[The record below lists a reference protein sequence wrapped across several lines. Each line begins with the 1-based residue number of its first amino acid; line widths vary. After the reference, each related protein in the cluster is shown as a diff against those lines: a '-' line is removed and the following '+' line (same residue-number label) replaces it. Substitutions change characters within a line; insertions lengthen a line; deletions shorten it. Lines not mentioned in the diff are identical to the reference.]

1 MSAPPRRLPVAR
13 LLFAVIVGF
22 VLASSVGSGAL
33 FAYQGRYTDRIYP
46 GVHVAGVDVA
56 GLDRAAARSLL
67 TTALASYGAGSV
79 VITAG
84 HHIVALS
91 DAELGRSVDI
101 EGLLDEAFAVG
112 RFGDPVGNAADGVRT
127 LVNGTDIAPRVTVDS
142 AATARAV
149 QAAASQIDVPPVDA
163 AAYWTATG
171 FRTTPAAPGLGL
183 AQPELVDEIVR
194 RLSDPAAPAQV
205 ALTGRLVTLQPA
217 VTDAAV
223 STGLGNAAL
232 MGRDVTL
239 TDGKETW
246 TIPGST
252 VGGWI
257 SFAATPDGRYVP
269 FVAQDA
275 AVPALTTLAKGINRD
290 PTDASF
296 LMGRGETVVGVVAG
310 KDGRTL
316 DVAATSALVAQA
328 ILARA
333 AVAAPALPPPVSLA
347 LTTVAPKLTTAQA
360 QLTAPLMKQI
370 STWTTYYQ
378 PGPSNGYGANITI
391 PTRTIDGYVVAPG
404 AVFDFWQAIG
414 VVSAATGYLPGGAII
429 NGKSEPTGA
438 LAGGICSCSTTL
450 FNAAARAGLEILSR
464 VNHYYYIDRYPLG
477 LDATVFESD
486 SGSVTTMSFRND
498 TSYPILIRGYT
509 LAGAVKFSLFSVPTG
524 RQVTFSQ
531 PIVTNRNP
539 GVETTEYTTSIPP
552 GTTKR
557 LEYPTIGMRVS
568 VTRTVTDAA
577 GVVIHRDVFNSNYA
591 RVDGLTLVGR
601 APSGNSA
608 TPSPS
613 PTPSPTPTPSPMPMP
628 TPAPTLPPG

>member
-1 MSAPPRRLPVAR
+1 MSAAPRRLPVAR
-13 LLFAVIVGF
+13 LLFAVIAGF
-22 VLASSVGSGAL
+22 VLAASVGSGAL
-33 FAYQGRYTDRIYP
+33 FAYQGRYSDRIYP
-46 GVHVAGVDVA
+46 GVRVAGLDVA
-56 GLDRAAARSLL
+56 GLDREAASALL
-67 TTALASYGAGSV
+67 GTTLASYGAGSV

-84 HHIVALS
+84 THTVELS
-91 DAELGRSVDI
+91 DADLGRRVDI

-112 RFGDPVGNAADGVRT
+112 RFADPVGNAADGVRT
-127 LVNGTDIAPRVTVDS
+127 LVNGTDIAPRVTVDV
-142 AATARAV
+142 AATALAV
-149 QAAASQIDVPPVDA
+149 QAAASRIDQPPVNA
-163 AAYWTATG
+163 TARWTAAG
-171 FRTTPAAPGLGL
+171 FSTTPAATGLGL
-183 AQPELVDEIVR
+183 AQPALVDEIAR
-194 RLSDPAAPAQV
+194 RLSDPAAPARIE
-205 ALTGRLVTLQPA
+205 LTGTLVPLQPS
-217 VTDAAV
+217 VTDAAAATAV
-223 STGLGNAAL
+223 ENATL
-232 MGRDVTL
+232 MARDVTL
-239 TDGKETW
+239 ADGKETW

-252 VGGWI
+252 VRGWI

-269 FVAQDA
+269 VVAQDA
-275 AVPALTTLAKGINRD
+275 AVPALTALAKTINRD

-296 LMGRGETVVGVVAG
+296 LMGRGNTVVGVVAG

-316 DVAATSALVAQA
+316 DVAGTSALVAQA
-328 ILARA
+328 VNARA
-333 AVAAPALPPPVSLA
+333 ADAAPAQPPPVSMA

-391 PTRTIDGYVVAPG
+391 PTRTIDGYVLAPG

-429 NGKSEPTGA
+429 DGKSEPTGA

-498 TSYPILIRGYT
+498 TAYPILIRGYT

-531 PIVTNRNP
+531 PTVTNRNP
-539 GVETTEYTTSIPP
+539 GVETTEYTTSIPA

-577 GVVIHRDVFNSNYA
+577 GVVIHHDVFNSNYA
-591 RVDGLTLVGR
+591 RVDGLTLIGR
-601 APSGNSA
+601 APSAGGTTPSP
-608 TPSPS
+608 TPRPSPTPPPSPS
-613 PTPSPTPTPSPMPMP
+613 PTPTPP
-628 TPAPTLPPG
+628 PA

>member
-1 MSAPPRRLPVAR
+1 MSAAPRRLPVAR
-13 LLFAVIVGF
+13 LLFAVIAGF
-22 VLASSVGSGAL
+22 VLAASVGSGAL
-33 FAYQGRYTDRIYP
+33 FAYQGRYSDRIYP
-46 GVHVAGVDVA
+46 GVRVAGLDVA
-56 GLDRAAARSLL
+56 GLDRAAAAALL
-67 TTALASYGAGSV
+67 GTALESYGAGSV

-84 HHIVALS
+84 THTVELS
-91 DAELGRSVDI
+91 DADLGRRVDI

-112 RFGDPVGNAADGVRT
+112 RFADPVGNAADGVRT
-127 LVNGTDIAPRVTVDS
+127 LVNGTDIAPRVTVDV
-142 AATARAV
+142 AATALAV
-149 QAAASQIDVPPVDA
+149 QAAASRIDLPPVNA
-163 AAYWTATG
+163 TARWTAAG
-171 FRTTPAAPGLGL
+171 FSTTPAATGLGL
-183 AQPELVDEIVR
+183 AQPALVDEIAR
-194 RLSDPAAPAQV
+194 RLSDPAAPARIE
-205 ALTGRLVTLQPA
+205 LTGTLVPLQPS
-217 VTDAAV
+217 VTDAAAATAV
-223 STGLGNAAL
+223 ENATL
-232 MGRDVTL
+232 MARDVTL
-239 TDGKETW
+239 ADGKETW

-252 VGGWI
+252 VRGWI

-269 FVAQDA
+269 VVAQDA
-275 AVPALTTLAKGINRD
+275 AVPALTALAKAINRD

-296 LMGRGETVVGVVAG
+296 LMGRGNTVVGVVAG

-316 DVAATSALVAQA
+316 DVAGTSALVAQA
-328 ILARA
+328 VNARA
-333 AVAAPALPPPVSLA
+333 ADAAPAQPPPVSMA

-391 PTRTIDGYVVAPG
+391 PTRTIDGYVLAPG

-429 NGKSEPTGA
+429 DGKSEPTGA

-498 TSYPILIRGYT
+498 TAYPILIRGYT

-531 PIVTNRNP
+531 PTVTNRNP
-539 GVETTEYTTSIPP
+539 GVETTEYTTSIPA

-577 GVVIHRDVFNSNYA
+577 GVVIHHDVFNSNYA
-591 RVDGLTLVGR
+591 RVDGLTLIGR
-601 APSGNSA
+601 APSAGGTTPSP
-608 TPSPS
+608 TPRPSPTPPPSPS
-613 PTPSPTPTPSPMPMP
+613 PTPTPP
-628 TPAPTLPPG
+628 PA

>member
-1 MSAPPRRLPVAR
+1 MSAAPRRLPVAR
-13 LLFAVIVGF
+13 LFFAVIAGF
-22 VLASSVGSGAL
+22 VLAASVGSGAL

-46 GVHVAGVDVA
+46 GVRVAGLDVA
-56 GLDRAAARSLL
+56 GLDRDAARALL
-67 TTALASYGAGSV
+67 GTALASYGAGSV

-84 HHIVALS
+84 NHTVELS
-91 DAELGRSVDI
+91 DADLGRRVDI

-112 RFGDPVGNAADGVRT
+112 RFADPVGNAADGVRT
-127 LVNGTDIAPRVTVDS
+127 LVNGTDIAPRVTVDV
-142 AATARAV
+142 AATALAV
-149 QAAASQIDVPPVDA
+149 QAAASRIDLPPVNA
-163 AAYWTATG
+163 TARWTATG
-171 FRTTPAAPGLGL
+171 FSTTPAATGLGL
-183 AQPELVDEIVR
+183 AQPELVDEIAR
-194 RLSDPAAPAQV
+194 RLSDPAARAQIE
-205 ALTGRLVTLQPA
+205 LTGTLVPLQPS
-217 VTDAAV
+217 VTDAAAATAV
-223 STGLGNAAL
+223 ENATL
-232 MGRDVTL
+232 MARDVTL
-239 TDGKETW
+239 ADGKESW

-252 VGGWI
+252 VRSWI

-269 FVAQDA
+269 VVAQDA
-275 AVPALTTLAKGINRD
+275 AAPALTALTKAINRD

-296 LMGRGETVVGVVAG
+296 LMGRDNTVVGVVAG
-310 KDGRTL
+310 KDGRTI
-316 DVAATSALVAQA
+316 DVAGTSALVAQA
-328 ILARA
+328 VLARA
-333 AVAAPALPPPVSLA
+333 ADAAPAQPPPVPLA
-347 LTTVAPKLTTAQA
+347 LTIVAPKLTTAQA

-414 VVSAATGYLPGGAII
+414 VVSAATGYRPGGAII

-498 TSYPILIRGYT
+498 TPYPILIRGYT

-539 GVETTEYTTSIPP
+539 GVETTEYTTSIPA

-577 GVVIHRDVFNSNYA
+577 GVVIHQDVFNSNYA
-591 RVDGLTLVGR
+591 RVDGLTLIGR
-601 APSGNSA
+601 APSAGGTTPSP
-608 TPSPS
+608 TPRPSPTPPPSPS
-613 PTPSPTPTPSPMPMP
+613 PTPTPP
-628 TPAPTLPPG
+628 PA

>member
-1 MSAPPRRLPVAR
+1 MSAAPRRLPVAR
-13 LLFAVIVGF
+13 LLFAVIAGF
-22 VLASSVGSGAL
+22 VLAASVGSGAL
-33 FAYQGRYTDRIYP
+33 FAYQGRYSDRIYP
-46 GVHVAGVDVA
+46 GVRVAGLDVA
-56 GLDRAAARSLL
+56 GLDREAASALL
-67 TTALASYGAGSV
+67 GTTLASYGAGSV

-84 HHIVALS
+84 THTVELS
-91 DAELGRSVDI
+91 DADLGRRVDI

-112 RFGDPVGNAADGVRT
+112 RFADPVGNAADGVRT
-127 LVNGTDIAPRVTVDS
+127 LVNGTDIAPRVTVDV
-142 AATARAV
+142 AATALAV
-149 QAAASQIDVPPVDA
+149 QAAASRIDQPPVNA
-163 AAYWTATG
+163 TARWTAAG
-171 FRTTPAAPGLGL
+171 FSTTPAATGLGL
-183 AQPELVDEIVR
+183 AQPALVDEIAR
-194 RLSDPAAPAQV
+194 RLSDPAAPARIE
-205 ALTGRLVTLQPA
+205 LTGTLVPLQPS
-217 VTDAAV
+217 VTDAAAATAV
-223 STGLGNAAL
+223 ENATL
-232 MGRDVTL
+232 MARDVTL
-239 TDGKETW
+239 ADGKETW

-252 VGGWI
+252 VRGWI

-269 FVAQDA
+269 VVAQDA
-275 AVPALTTLAKGINRD
+275 AVPALTALAKAINRD

-296 LMGRGETVVGVVAG
+296 LMGRGNTVVGVVAG

-316 DVAATSALVAQA
+316 DVAGTSALVAQA
-328 ILARA
+328 VNARA
-333 AVAAPALPPPVSLA
+333 ADAAPAQPPPVSMA

-391 PTRTIDGYVVAPG
+391 PTRTIDGYVLAPG

-429 NGKSEPTGA
+429 DGKSEPTGA

-498 TSYPILIRGYT
+498 TAYPILIRGYT

-531 PIVTNRNP
+531 PTVTNRNP
-539 GVETTEYTTSIPP
+539 GVETTEYTTSIPA

-577 GVVIHRDVFNSNYA
+577 GVVIHHDVFNSNYA
-591 RVDGLTLVGR
+591 RVDGLTLIGR
-601 APSGNSA
+601 APSAGGTTPSP
-608 TPSPS
+608 TPRPSPTPPPSPS
-613 PTPSPTPTPSPMPMP
+613 PTPTPP
-628 TPAPTLPPG
+628 PA

>member
-1 MSAPPRRLPVAR
+1 MSAAPRRLPVAR
-13 LLFAVIVGF
+13 LLFAVIAGF
-22 VLASSVGSGAL
+22 VLAASVGSGAL

-46 GVHVAGVDVA
+46 GVRVAGLDVA
-56 GLDRAAARSLL
+56 GLDRDAARALL
-67 TTALASYGAGSV
+67 GTALASYGAGSV

-84 HHIVALS
+84 THTVELS
-91 DAELGRSVDI
+91 DADLGRRVDI

-112 RFGDPVGNAADGVRT
+112 RFADPVGNAADGVRT
-127 LVNGTDIAPRVTVDS
+127 LVNGTDIAPRVTVDV
-142 AATARAV
+142 AATALAV
-149 QAAASQIDVPPVDA
+149 QAAASRIDLPPVNA
-163 AAYWTATG
+163 TARWTATG
-171 FRTTPAAPGLGL
+171 FSTTPAATGLGL
-183 AQPELVDEIVR
+183 AQPALVDEIAR
-194 RLSDPAAPAQV
+194 RLSDPAAPARIE
-205 ALTGRLVTLQPA
+205 LTGTLVPLQPS
-217 VTDAAV
+217 VTDAAAATAV
-223 STGLGNAAL
+223 ENATL
-232 MGRDVTL
+232 MARDVTL
-239 TDGKETW
+239 ADGKETW

-252 VGGWI
+252 VRGWI

-269 FVAQDA
+269 VVAQDA
-275 AVPALTTLAKGINRD
+275 AVPALTALAKAINRD

-296 LMGRGETVVGVVAG
+296 LMGRGNTVVGVVAG

-316 DVAATSALVAQA
+316 DVAGTSALVAQA
-328 ILARA
+328 VLARA
-333 AVAAPALPPPVSLA
+333 ADAAPAQPPPVPLA
-347 LTTVAPKLTTAQA
+347 LTIVAPKLTTAQA

-378 PGPSNGYGANITI
+378 AGPSNGYGANITI
-391 PTRTIDGYVVAPG
+391 PTRTIDGYVLAPG

-414 VVSAATGYLPGGAII
+414 VVSAATGYRPGGAII

-498 TSYPILIRGYT
+498 TAYPILIRGYT

-531 PIVTNRNP
+531 PTVTNRNP
-539 GVETTEYTTSIPP
+539 GVETTEYTTSIPA

-577 GVVIHRDVFNSNYA
+577 GVVIHQDVFNSNYA
-591 RVDGLTLVGR
+591 RVDGLTLIGR
-601 APSGNSA
+601 APSAGSA
-608 TPSPS
+608 TPG
-613 PTPSPTPTPSPMPMP
+613 PTPTPGPLP
-628 TPAPTLPPG
+628 TPPPA

>member
-1 MSAPPRRLPVAR
+1 MSAAPRRLPVAR
-13 LLFAVIVGF
+13 LLFAVIAGF
-22 VLASSVGSGAL
+22 VLAASVGSGAL
-33 FAYQGRYTDRIYP
+33 FAYQGRYSDRIYP
-46 GVHVAGVDVA
+46 GVRVAGLDVA
-56 GLDRAAARSLL
+56 GLDRDAASALL
-67 TTALASYGAGSV
+67 GTALASYGAGSV

-84 HHIVALS
+84 THTVELS
-91 DAELGRSVDI
+91 DADLGRRVDI

-112 RFGDPVGNAADGVRT
+112 RFADPVGNAADGVRT
-127 LVNGTDIAPRVTVDS
+127 LVNGTDIAPRVTVDV
-142 AATARAV
+142 AATALAV
-149 QAAASQIDVPPVDA
+149 QAAASRIDQPPVNA
-163 AAYWTATG
+163 TARWTAAG
-171 FRTTPAAPGLGL
+171 FSTTPAATGLGL
-183 AQPELVDEIVR
+183 AQPALVDEIAR
-194 RLSDPAAPAQV
+194 RLSDPAAPARIE
-205 ALTGRLVTLQPA
+205 LTGTLVPLQPS
-217 VTDAAV
+217 VTDAAAATAV
-223 STGLGNAAL
+223 ENATL
-232 MGRDVTL
+232 MARDVTL
-239 TDGKETW
+239 ADGKETW
-246 TIPGST
+246 TIPAST
-252 VGGWI
+252 ARGWI

-269 FVAQDA
+269 VVAQDA
-275 AVPALTTLAKGINRD
+275 AVPALTALAKAINRD

-296 LMGRGETVVGVVAG
+296 LMGRGNTVVGVVAG

-316 DVAATSALVAQA
+316 DVAGTSALVAQA
-328 ILARA
+328 VNARA
-333 AVAAPALPPPVSLA
+333 ADAAPAQPPPVSMA

-391 PTRTIDGYVVAPG
+391 PTRTIDGYVLAPG

-429 NGKSEPTGA
+429 DGKSEPTGA

-498 TSYPILIRGYT
+498 TAYPILIRGYT

-531 PIVTNRNP
+531 PTVTNRNP
-539 GVETTEYTTSIPP
+539 GVETTEYTTSIPA

-577 GVVIHRDVFNSNYA
+577 GVVIHHDVFNSNYA
-591 RVDGLTLVGR
+591 RVDGLTLIGR
-601 APSGNSA
+601 APSAGGTTPSP
-608 TPSPS
+608 TPRPSPTPPPSPS
-613 PTPSPTPTPSPMPMP
+613 PTPTPP
-628 TPAPTLPPG
+628 PA